1 MQKSSGDL
9 PAFPVQEPAADAAHS
24 GMTYRQWLIGMALS
38 NGKIGMQAVETAD
51 MIVRI
56 LDKEQG
62 LVGK

>member
-1 MQKSSGDL
+1 MANSNGEQ
-9 PAFPVQEPAADAAHS
+9 PAFPSTATDPPHS

-62 LVGK
+62 LVK